1 MKKFL
6 FGTTALAAVGFAVL
20 AAAPAN
26 AQTAPAPGFRSNGGF
41 TVGISGYARQY
52 VGTAQTKNANPA
64 NTDGVIDQHSDWR
77 PIFNFAMPL
86 PNGMTAGAVLQ
97 INPLANTTNNAGVSR
112 RQWSFLSG
120 GFGQVQLGQHD
131 AAGVQMH
138 VGSAEM
144 FTGGTVKNG
153 GKIFDFISG
162 PSGNIATSN
171 TSGTTNP
178 DALES
183 RSNKIS
189 YFSPRFQGFQ
199 IGGSYTPET
208 SYDRNGVIANSTGY
222 RNNWNIGA
230 NYLDTLG
237 GVGVRAYGSYL
248 QMGGD
253 HKYALTNVQAN
264 SMKDAKHFGLG
275 LGVQYMGFDL
285 GGSWGKIKDGVINT
299 VGNTTTAA
307 ALGTVGMD
315 GTAIE
320 AGLSYTFGV
329 FGVGYN
335 YFVGK
340 NDAHTFTAT
349 GITPQPH
356 GEDKR
361 TGHSL
366 SGRYVM
372 GPGVNLEAI
381 VFQVKQKTGLLLPT
395 TGNVNDRQTK
405 STGAVTALI
414 LAF

>member
-26 AQTAPAPGFRSNGGF
+26 AQTAPAPGFRSNAGF

-52 VGTAQTKNANPA
+52 VGMAQTKNAAPSNY
-64 NTDGVIDQHSDWR
+64 NGTLDQHSDWR

-86 PNGMTAGAVLQ
+86 ANGMTAGAVLQ
-97 INPLANTTNNAGVSR
+97 FNPLANTTNNAGVSR

-131 AAGVQMH
+131 TVGAQMH

-144 FTGGTVKNG
+144 FVGGTVKNQ
-153 GKIFDFISG
+153 GKIYDFISA
-162 PSGNIATSN
+162 PSGNIAATS
-171 TSGTTNP
+171 TVGTTNP
-178 DALES
+178 DALEA

-189 YFSPRFQGFQ
+189 YFSPRFEGFQ

-208 SYDRNGVIANSTGY
+208 SYDRNGVIANGTQY
-222 RNNWNIGA
+222 TENWNIAA
-230 NYLDTLG
+230 NYLNTLG

-248 QMGGD
+248 QMNVGS
-253 HKYALTNVQAN
+253 KYGMTDVQAN
-264 SMKDAKHFGLG
+264 SMKDAKHYGVGLG
-275 LGVQYMGFDL
+275 FTYMGFDL
-285 GGSWGKIKDGVINT
+285 AGSWGKIKDGVLNT

-307 ALGTVGMD
+307 ALGTVGLD
-315 GTAIE
+315 GSAFD
-320 AGLSYTFGV
+320 AGLSYTFGS

-349 GITPQPH
+349 GKTPQPN

-361 TGHSL
+361 TGHSI

-381 VFQVKQKTGLLLPT
+381 VFQVKQKTGLATPT
-395 TGNVNDRQTK
+395 TANLANRETK
-405 STGAVTALI
+405 ATGAVTALI

>member
-26 AQTAPAPGFRSNGGF
+26 AQTAPAPGFRTNAGF

-52 VGTAQTKNANPA
+52 VGIAQTKNGAPGNS
-64 NTDGVIDQHSDWR
+64 DGVIDEHSDWR
-77 PIFNFAMPL
+77 PIFTFSMPL
-86 PNGMTAGAVLQ
+86 ANGMTAGAVLQ
-97 INPLANTTNNAGVSR
+97 FNPLANTTNNAGVSR

-131 AAGVQMH
+131 TVGAQMH

-144 FTGGTVKNG
+144 FTGGTVKNQ
-153 GKIFDFISG
+153 GKIYDFTSG
-162 PSGNIATSN
+162 PSGNIGSSN

-178 DALES
+178 DALEA

-189 YFSPRFQGFQ
+189 YFSPRFEGFQ

-222 RNNWNIGA
+222 RQNWNIGA
-230 NYLDTLG
+230 NYLNTLG

-253 HKYALTNVQAN
+253 HEYALTDVQRN
-264 SMKDAKHFGLG
+264 SMKDAKHYGFGLG
-275 LGVQYMGFDL
+275 FSYMGFDL
-285 GGSWGKIKDGVINT
+285 GGSYGKIKDGVINT

-320 AGLSYTFGV
+320 AGLSYTFGA

-349 GITPQPH
+349 GITAQPN

-361 TGHSL
+361 TGHSV

-381 VFQVKQKTGLLLPT
+381 VFQVKQKTGLAVPT
-395 TGNVNDRQTK
+395 TGNVNDRETK